1 MQLYLTK
8 KKIIFHILRLI
19 RSYILFEVRILVHL
33 CRRGWPFHMYMVY
46 ADAFSRTSY
55 QNGPDAPQ
63 ARF

>member
-33 CRRGWPFHMYMVY
+33 CRTRGWPFHVY